1 MTLFKKSGFIA
12 LLLFGVSSTLTAQ
25 QSRTNTS
32 EIVTTAPGLRDTTW
46 RQYIQ
51 TADIRSMGLDTLS
64 RVNFWRKVMR
74 LSPDSGV
81 LSYAANR
88 QIYFSCPAEYWNKLG
103 DEGQVKFRDSIR
115 QVHNLPDSAQLLFT
129 RGKGDFYDA
138 AGVVPQIDRAIP
150 IFLAQEVDPFY
161 AKAILLIESPG
172 KLQKSNVGAYGAFQL
187 MKGVAVKMGL
197 KVNKYV
203 DERKDFD
210 KSAWA
215 AAKLIRTVCI
225 PYTNAMLEKR
235 GISYCGE
242 ELWYK
247 LLVLHVYHAGAGN
260 VDKVLTAINPCEG
273 DIDLIMTMWKT
284 KAGSFGN
291 ASQNYS
297 QLAIA
302 ALLELDDV
310 ILAETRKTG
319 SLIPR

>member
-1 MTLFKKSGFIA
+1 MILLKKAGALA
-12 LLLFGVSSTLTAQ
+12 LLFTALCGNLDAQ
-25 QSRTNTS
+25 QSRPNTA
-32 EIVTTAPGLRDTTW
+32 EIATTIPGLRDTTW

-81 LSYAANR
+81 LSYAVTR
-88 QIYFSCPAEYWNKLG
+88 EVYFSCPAEYWNKLG

-115 QVHNLPDSAQLLFT
+115 QSYNLPDTAQLLFT

-150 IFLAQEVDPFY
+150 IFMAQEVDPFY

-187 MKGVAVKMGL
+187 MKGVAIKMGL

-273 DIDLIMTMWKT
+273 NMELIMTIWKT

-302 ALLELDDV
+302 ALLELDEV
-310 ILAETRKTG
+310 ILADARRQ
-319 SLIPR
+319 SDIIPR

>member
-1 MTLFKKSGFIA
+1 MNLFRKAGTLA
-12 LLLFGVSSTLTAQ
+12 LFFAALHGNVNAQ
-25 QSRTNTS
+25 QSRPSDT
-32 EIVTTAPGLRDTTW
+32 EIVTTVPGLRDTTW

-81 LSYAANR
+81 LSYAVTR
-88 QIYFSCPAEYWNKLG
+88 DIYFACSAEYWNKLG
-103 DEGQVKFRDSIR
+103 DEGQLKFRDSIR
-115 QVHNLPDSAQLLFT
+115 SSYNLPDTAQLLFT

-225 PYTNAMLEKR
+225 PYTNSMLEKR

-260 VDKVLTAINPCEG
+260 VDKVLSAINPCEG
-273 DIDLIMTMWKT
+273 NMELIMTMWRT

-302 ALLELDDV
+302 ALLELDEV
-310 ILAETRKTG
+310 ILADARKQTG
-319 SLIPR
+319 IIPR